1 MKSNDFI
8 KMQDEIDT
16 SWIQTEEK
24 IDAIENLYSREPCD
38 SIDIFYIYLDIDNAI
53 EKIVA
58 EKELPLDG
66 EISKERL
73 LKMIQQKR
81 ILGDKKYRLF
91 DLLSFQVDIEPTHIE
106 VFNKNKDITEISNQC
121 FKVLPIFDSIS
132 CISSIFIFQ
141 DINSLYFI
149 FKEVEKHGSLRS
161 ILKTGPKKDHTK
173 KVRIADAISQAIST
187 ISKNKTKSV
196 RSPQYKG
203 TRKRKTVDKI
213 VISSSL

>member
-1 MKSNDFI
+1 
-8 KMQDEIDT
+8 MQETDDLDT

-24 IDAIENLYSREPCD
+24 IDTIENTYLREPCD
-38 SIDIFYIYLDIDNAI
+38 SIDVYYIYLDLDNAI

-58 EKELPLDG
+58 EKEVPSQG

-81 ILGDKKYRLF
+81 MLGSKKYRLF
-91 DLLSFQVDIEPTHIE
+91 DLLSFQIDIEPNNIDI
-106 VFNKNKDITEISNQC
+106 FNKNKDISEISDHY

-149 FKEVEKHGSLRS
+149 FKEVEMTGSLRS
-161 ILKTGPKKDHTK
+161 ILRNGNGNKKSGTTK
-173 KVRIADAISQAIST
+173 KVRISDAIVEAISS
-187 ISKNKTKSV
+187 ISKTKTRCMRAIK
-196 RSPQYKG
+196 KG
-203 TRKRKTVDKI
+203 TRKKRFVEKL
-213 VISSSL
+213 VIDEEKRE

>member
-1 MKSNDFI
+1 MKEND
-8 KMQDEIDT
+8 ELDT

-24 IDAIENLYSREPCD
+24 IDSIENTYLREPCD
-38 SIDIFYIYLDIDNAI
+38 SIDVYYIYLDVDNAI

-58 EKELPLDG
+58 EKEVPSYG

-81 ILGDKKYRLF
+81 MLGTKKYRLF
-91 DLLSFQVDIEPTHIE
+91 DLLSFQVDIEPTHIDM
-106 VFNKNKDITEISNQC
+106 FNKNKEISEISNQC

-149 FKEVEKHGSLRS
+149 FKEVETPGSLRS
-161 ILKTGPKKDHTK
+161 ILRSGQKKSGSTK
-173 KVRIADAISQAIST
+173 KVRISDAIVEAISS
-187 ISKNKTKSV
+187 ISKSKTRCV
-196 RSPQYKG
+196 REVKKG
-203 TRKRKTVDKI
+203 TRKKRIVEKLVIDIDKGNK
-213 VISSSL
+213 